1 MANSRTTENVGELTA
16 LLHSKAFYEILAEH
30 KQSLQAE
37 VNKFVAAQDLIN
49 AYGALRTMK
58 DVGRILMLTQ
68 KKLED
73 LKK

>member
-1 MANSRTTENVGELTA
+1 MANSRTTENIGELTT
-16 LLHSKAFYEILAEH
+16 LLHSRSFYEILAEH

-37 VNKFVAAQDLIN
+37 VNKFVAAQDLMN
-49 AYGALRTMK
+49 AYAALRVLK
-58 DVGRILMLTQ
+58 DADKILMLTQ